1 RKSQRLVRA
10 EGADLERLDRELE
23 VVDGTR
29 GAREMQHAVEGAVD
43 LNEGRDVLMAEFKV
57 GIVGDVGEIRG
68 IAGELIIHP
77 QHAMP
82 GTQEPVNQVRSEE
95 PCRPGYEDAHP
106 SGRPMLS

>member
-1 RKSQRLVRA
+1 
-10 EGADLERLDRELE
+10 
-23 VVDGTR
+23 
-29 GAREMQHAVEGAVD
+29 MQHAVEGAVD
-43 LNEGRDVLMAEFKV
+43 LNEGRDVLVAEFEV
-57 GIVGDVGEIRG
+57 GLAGEMGEIGG

-82 GTQEPVNQVRSEE
+82 GAKEAVNQVRSEE